1 MSANYVFVCALIF
14 LLFYIFAVG
23 KPIDVIKRQE
33 PTEEEVDKLHKQ
45 YMDALNE
52 LFETHKLE
60 YGAKESSELIM
71 YWLVHLLGVLII
83 FYPFSVHAINFFFQ
97 CDFSSYSPWYF
108 PKDL

>member
-1 MSANYVFVCALIF
+1 MFVCALIF

-71 YWLVHLLGVLII
+71 Y
-83 FYPFSVHAINFFFQ
+83 
-97 CDFSSYSPWYF
+97 
-108 PKDL
+108 